1 MADTSLVVDLNDA
14 KRTGK
19 LLNKPSFFTVQ
30 LSSAVACNTLATVD
44 GNTVFFF
51 SVALVTSFLNF
62 ARHLVDS
69 LRPGNGFPFTGAGAA
84 NQRLCEAVRMH
95 H

>member
-1 MADTSLVVDLNDA
+1 MADTCLVVDLNN
-14 KRTGK
+14 TEGSGEF
-19 LLNKPSFFTVQ
+19 LNKPGFFAVQ
-30 LSSAVACNTLATVD
+30 LCSTVARDAFAAVD

-51 SVALVTSFLNF
+51 GVALVTSLLNL

-69 LRPGNGFPFTGAGAA
+69 LGPGNGFPFAGAGAA